1 MTTTLLGFVCDRL
14 LSSCQPMMGMMWEGL
29 LSRGER
35 SKTVNAANMRG
46 ANDPRARE
54 NLLGSERGGN
64 LINIS
69 LPWLIIIINIK
80 NIIIIN
86 NSLSRRKTFGIRGE
100 GTQLIYETLG

>member
-1 MTTTLLGFVCDRL
+1 
-14 LSSCQPMMGMMWEGL
+14 MMGMMWEGL

-35 SKTVNAANMRG
+35 SKTVGAANMRG

-69 LPWLIIIINIK
+69 VPWLIIIINIRK
-80 NIIIIN
+80 IIIN
-86 NSLSRRKTFGIRGE
+86 NNPSRRNACGIRE
-100 GTQLIYETLG
+100 GRKRDQYLDRAQHGAMR

>member
-14 LSSCQPMMGMMWEGL
+14 LSSCQPMMGMVWEGL

-35 SKTVNAANMRG
+35 SKTVRAANMRG
-46 ANDPRARE
+46 ANDPRAGE

-69 LPWLIIIINIK
+69 VPWLIIIWN
-80 NIIIIN
+80 IIIN
-86 NSLSRRKTFGIRGE
+86 NNLSRRKTFGIRE
-100 GTQLIYETLG
+100 AKGTHSIYESLG

>member
-1 MTTTLLGFVCDRL
+1 
-14 LSSCQPMMGMMWEGL
+14 MMGIMWEGL

-35 SKTVNAANMRG
+35 SKTVKAANMRG

-69 LPWLIIIINIK
+69 VPWLIIIINIK
-80 NIIIIN
+80 NIIIN
-86 NSLSRRKTFGIRGE
+86 NNPSRRTLVGSE
-100 GTQLIYETLG
+100 GGGYAIDMRAWADQ